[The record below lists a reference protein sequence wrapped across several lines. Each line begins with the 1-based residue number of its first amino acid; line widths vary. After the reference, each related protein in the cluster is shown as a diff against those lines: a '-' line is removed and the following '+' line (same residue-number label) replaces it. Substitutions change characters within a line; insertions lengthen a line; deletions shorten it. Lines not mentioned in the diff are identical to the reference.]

1 MSQSFATRL
10 QSAAARNKELLSII
24 AQNDHAPSSLPQNA
38 AYIADLDAQLKKTNV
53 ELKKLHAITEDERK
67 DHVEYRDSTF
77 KRYAH
82 KIGGKKG
89 QEKFTSKQEKEER
102 EFLEAWQKERE
113 AIARREEIARALD
126 VAQVDKQTLGQAA
139 LQHKTAQTE
148 LDQMYAQ
155 LFNGPTPE
163 VPGEDQMEQTL
174 QHLILYLDQC
184 QLQFNTE
191 KSAGEALRRAESRI
205 AAANEN
211 MQEALSM
218 SRMDMMGGGTFI
230 DMMERDAL
238 SRAAVAISEAI
249 IHMNAARQLQPA
261 IQPLDNVNIDMGHAM
276 SDMFFD
282 NIFTDMAQHERIQGS
297 AMQLQRADDQLKE
310 QIRLQLGRAGGVR
323 DQLVQAKQDT
333 ENAREELQRIRAET
347 FETYGQSTYPGQ
359 NADAPPPYVG

>member
-10 QSAAARNKELLSII
+10 QSAAARNRELLSII
-24 AQNDHAPSSLPQNA
+24 AQNDHAPSALPQNA
-38 AYIADLDAQLKKTNV
+38 AYITDLDAQLKKTDV

-126 VAQVDKQTLGQAA
+126 IAQVDKQTLGQAA
-139 LQHKTAQTE
+139 LQYQNAQTE

-163 VPGEDQMEQTL
+163 VPGEDQMEQTV
-174 QHLILYLDQC
+174 QHLVQYLDQC
-184 QLQFNTE
+184 QQRFNTE
-191 KSAGEALRRAESRI
+191 KSAGEALRGVEKLI
-205 AAANEN
+205 AAANKN
-211 MQEALSM
+211 MREALSM

-238 SRAAVAISEAI
+238 SRAGVAISEAI
-249 IHMNAARQLQPA
+249 VHMNAARQLQPA

-310 QIRLQLGRAGGVR
+310 QIRLQLVRAGGAR
-323 DQLVQAKQDT
+323 DQLAQAKQDT
-333 ENAREELQRIRAET
+333 ENVREELQRIRAET
-347 FETYGQSTYPGQ
+347 FETYGQNMYQGQ
-359 NADAPPPYVG
+359 SADAPPPYVG